1 MHSSSSMFSV
11 RRCSSAESAQ
21 NRNAGKDAIA
31 LTSVETLI
39 SLQRSGSRSGGSLF
53 ARAPQFVGIP
63 PDSSAQTLTPK
74 GKRFLGERLGESPD
88 RPLGRMI

>member
-53 ARAPQFVGIP
+53 ARAPVRRHSAGFERTD
-63 PDSSAQTLTPK
+63 PDA
-74 GKRFLGERLGESPD
+74 KREALP
-88 RPLGRMI
+88 GRETR

>member
-1 MHSSSSMFSV
+1 MHSSSMFSV

-74 GKRFLGERLGESPD
+74 RGKRFLGERLGESPD